1 MQAVTKILKQCYG
14 DNKEAVS
21 DELVQFMVD
30 PGLQV
35 GTCFELS
42 GQLS

>member
-35 GTCFELS
+35 GTCVGAKS
-42 GQLS
+42 QS